1 VELTLY
7 FILLTYF
14 GVEDA
19 YLVPGMHAEQME
31 TDDEDNTARLY
42 AKEQSNVLFLLS
54 VVLTLIAPAIQI
66 WLYLQQPNPWCRTS
80 R

>member
-1 VELTLY
+1 M
-7 FILLTYF
+7 LLTYF

-19 YLVPGMHAEQME
+19 YLVPRMHAEQME

-42 AKEQSNVLFLLS
+42 TKEQGNVLLLLS
-54 VVLTLIAPAIQI
+54 VVLTLIAPTIQI
-66 WLYLQQPNPWCRTS
+66 WLYLPQPNPWYRTS